1 MAIGFRSFNQRMAN
15 LEYHDQGLIT
25 EAFSKKDLDVVIP
38 KLARVVGKSA
48 NDELYR
54 YGGANY
60 YQKFQK
66 AGTGAVVGALFLT
79 KNGKAIRFNWEAS
92 IQREASAA
100 VTSIDVWQKDEWNLG
115 YPRPTVCIHT
125 DDMNIVQIAKVASQL
140 LKNPALKSVTLSE
153 DFHITEAKRNMASV
167 QQVIDYM
174 NANKVKLDQVKVKN
188 LSAFVAQ
195 TGQDWPP
202 AIRNLKSG
210 RGTFNLSN
218 AGNMGSGS
226 AEIAT
231 IQQPQQEKHPNHPVV
246 ATAETKARA
255 IPVETLF
262 EDLNDL
268 ATLVAKKVRPSLLVV
283 GGAGT
288 GKTFTVMKAVKK
300 AGLQEKEDYL
310 VVKGKT
316 STFGLYETLFLYHDK
331 LVIFDDCDDVFASG
345 DSRNLLKA
353 ALDSYDKRIISWNS
367 KLTMNT
373 SGMDDAS
380 KKQYD
385 DSLRSAM
392 LAGAWNAADKDSQKM
407 PSEFEFLGGVIFI
420 SNIPKDKMEQAIIS
434 RSLTIDVTLSRDE
447 MFERIELI
455 MKDINPGDGSATM
468 EDKEEVLKYL
478 KEESEKGNMGYPSMR
493 TFVAGLEVKMS
504 GLPRWKNL
512 MAYTGG

>member
-1 MAIGFRSFNQRMAN
+1 MAIGFRSFDQRMAN
-15 LEYHDQGLIT
+15 LEHHDQGLVT

-48 NDELYR
+48 SDELFR

-79 KNGKAIRFNWEAS
+79 KSGKAIRFNWEAS
-92 IQREASAA
+92 VQREASAA

-115 YPRPTVCIHT
+115 YPRPSVCIHT

-140 LKNPALKSVTLSE
+140 LKNPNLKNVTLSE

-210 RGTFNLSN
+210 RGTFNLSQ
-218 AGNMGSGS
+218 AGSVGDGP
-226 AEIAT
+226 AEIPCT
-231 IQQPQQEKHPNHPVV
+231 IPSQEKHPAHGVV
-246 ATAETKARA
+246 KDLETKARA
-255 IPVETLF
+255 ISVDDLF
-262 EDLNDL
+262 EDLSDL
-268 ATLVAKKVRPSLLVV
+268 STLVAKGVRPSLLVV

-288 GKTFTVMKAVKK
+288 GKTFTVMKSVKK
-300 AGLQEKEDYL
+300 AGLKEKDDYL

-367 KLTMNT
+367 KITMNT
-373 SGMDDAS
+373 SGMKDAE
-380 KKQYD
+380 KALYD
-385 DSLRSAM
+385 DSLRSSM
-392 LAGAWNAADKDSQKM
+392 LQGTWDPKEQKM
-407 PSEFEFLGGVIFI
+407 PSEFEFKGGVIFI

-434 RSLTIDVTLSRDE
+434 RSLTIDVTLSRGE
-447 MFERIELI
+447 MFERIELV
-455 MKDINPGDGSATM
+455 MDNINPGDGSATK

-478 KEESEKGNMGYPSMR
+478 KAESEAGNMGYPSMR

>member
-1 MAIGFRSFNQRMAN
+1 MAGFRSFNDRMAS
-15 LEYHDQGLIT
+15 LEQNDLGLVT
-25 EAFSKKDLDVVIP
+25 EAFSKKDLDVLVP
-38 KLARVVGKSA
+38 KVARVVARQAS
-48 NDELYR
+48 DELYR

-66 AGTGAVVGALFLT
+66 AGLGAVVGALFLS
-79 KNGKAIRFNWEAS
+79 KSGKAIRFNWEAS
-92 IQREASAA
+92 VQRESQIAI
-100 VTSIDVWQKDEWNLG
+100 TSVDVWAKDVWNLG
-115 YPRPTVCIHT
+115 YPKPTASIQT
-125 DDMNIVQIAKVASQL
+125 DAFNIVQLTQVASKL
-140 LKNPALKSVTLSE
+140 LKDPTARSISLTESMIL
-153 DFHITEAKRNMASV
+153 EAK
-167 QQVIDYM
+167 Y
-174 NANKVKLDQVKVKN
+174 KK
-188 LSAFVAQ
+188 
-195 TGQDWPP
+195 
-202 AIRNLKSG
+202 
-210 RGTFNLSN
+210 
-218 AGNMGSGS
+218 
-226 AEIAT
+226 AT
-231 IQQPQQEKHPNHPVV
+231 IQQVVDWMTQNGKDLTKIKSKDFGEFSSTTGFIAPPTVHQLKTGRGIFNLANAGNLGGGAGDLAVISNPAQEKHPNHPVV
-246 ATAETKARA
+246 ATAEVKARA
-255 IPVETLF
+255 ISVDDLF

-268 ATLVAKKVRPSLLVV
+268 STLVAKGVRPSLLVV

-300 AGLQEKEDYL
+300 AGLKEKQDYL

-367 KLTMNT
+367 KITMNT
-373 SGMDDAS
+373 SGMDDKT
-380 KKQYD
+380 KKEYD
-385 DSLRSAM
+385 DQLRSAM
-392 LAGAWNAADKDSQKM
+392 LAGAWSSGDKDAQKM
-407 PSEFEFLGGVIFI
+407 PSEFEFKGGVIFI

-434 RSLTIDVTLSRDE
+434 RSLTIDVTLSRGE

-468 EDKEEVLKYL
+468 DDKQEVLKYL

-504 GLPRWKNL
+504 GLPRWKSL

>member
-15 LEYHDQGLIT
+15 LEHHDQGLIT
-25 EAFSKKDLDVVIP
+25 EAFGKKDLDILVP
-38 KLARVVGKSA
+38 KVARVVAKQAS
-48 NDELYR
+48 DELFR

-66 AGTGAVVGALFLT
+66 AGLGAVVGALFLA
-79 KNGKAIRFNWEAS
+79 KSGKAIRFNWEADA
-92 IQREASAA
+92 QREASIAI
-100 VTSIDVWQKDEWNLG
+100 TSIDVWDKDEWNLG
-115 YPRPTVCIHT
+115 YPKPTVSIFT
-125 DDMNIVQIAKVASQL
+125 DSFNIVQLTQVAAKL
-140 LKNPALKSVTLSE
+140 LKKPASRTVPLTEGALL
-153 DFHITEAKRNMASV
+153 EAKYKKGTIE
-167 QQVIDYM
+167 QVIQWMTQNGKDLT
-174 NANKVKLDQVKVKN
+174 KIKSKDFGEF
-188 LSAFVAQ
+188 SSS
-195 TGQDWPP
+195 TGFIAPP
-202 AIRNLKSG
+202 SVHELKIG
-210 RGTFNLSN
+210 RGIFNLSN
-218 AGNMGSGS
+218 AGKLGGGTGDLPVIVNP
-226 AEIAT
+226 A
-231 IQQPQQEKHPNHPVV
+231 QEKHPNHPHV
-246 ATAETKARA
+246 AQAEAKARA
-255 IPVETLF
+255 ISVDDLF

-268 ATLVAKKVRPSLLVV
+268 STLVAKGVRPSLLVV

-300 AGLQEKEDYL
+300 AGLKEKQDYL

-367 KLTMNT
+367 KITMNT
-373 SGMDDAS
+373 SGMDEAQ
-380 KKQYD
+380 KKDYD
-385 DSLRSAM
+385 DQLRSAM
-392 LAGAWNAADKDSQKM
+392 LAGAWSSGDKDAQKM
-407 PSEFEFLGGVIFI
+407 PSEFEFKGGVIFI

-434 RSLTIDVTLSRDE
+434 RSLTIDVTLSRGE

-468 EDKEEVLKYL
+468 ADKEEVLKYL
-478 KEESEKGNMGYPSMR
+478 KQESEAGNMGYPSMR

>member
-15 LEYHDQGLIT
+15 LEHHDQGLIT

-38 KLARVVGKSA
+38 KLARVVGRSA
-48 NDELYR
+48 NDTLYR
-54 YGGANY
+54 YGGGSY

-66 AGTGAVVGALFLT
+66 AGSGAVVGALFLT
-79 KNGKAIRFNWEAS
+79 DGGKAIRFNWEAVV
-92 IQREASAA
+92 QRDSASAI
-100 VTSIDVWQKDEWNLG
+100 TSVDVWQKGEWNLG
-115 YPRPTVCIHT
+115 YPKPTCTVET
-125 DDMNIVQIAKVASQL
+125 EDMNIVQIVKVATQL
-140 LKNPALKSVTLSE
+140 LKQPGLKTLKE
-153 DFHITEAKRNMASV
+153 EMLLEARTMATV
-167 QQVIDYM
+167 QQVIDWCS
-174 NANKVKLDQVKVKN
+174 NNGVGLKACKSSQLQSFKD
-188 LSAFVAQ
+188 S
-195 TGQDWPP
+195 TGMDWPP
-202 AIRNLKSG
+202 AIRSLKIK
-210 RGTFNLSN
+210 RGVFDLTK
-218 AGNMGSGS
+218 AGNMGQGS
-226 AEIAT
+226 DGIPVITNTA
-231 IQQPQQEKHPNHPVV
+231 QEKHPVHAETAK
-246 ATAETKARA
+246 ATASARR

-300 AGLQEKEDYL
+300 AGLKEKENYL

-316 STFGLYETLFLYHDK
+316 STYGLYETLFLYHDK
-331 LVIFDDCDDVFASG
+331 LVIFDDCDDVFANG

-373 SGMDDAS
+373 SGMADAE
-380 KKQYD
+380 KKAYD
-385 DSLRSAM
+385 DSLRDAM
-392 LAGAWNAADKDSQKM
+392 LSGAWSAGDKDAQKM
-407 PSEFEFLGGVIFI
+407 PSEFEFKGGVIFI

-478 KEESEKGNMGYPSMR
+478 KQESEAGNMGYPSMR

-504 GLPRWKNL
+504 GLPRWKSL

>member
-1 MAIGFRSFNQRMAN
+1 MAIGFRSFDQRMAT
-15 LEYHDQGLIT
+15 LDHHDQGLVT
-25 EAFSKKDLDVVIP
+25 EAFSKKDLDIVIP

-48 NDELYR
+48 SDELYR

-92 IQREASAA
+92 VQRESSAA

-115 YPRPTVCIHT
+115 YPRPSVCIHT

-140 LKNPALKSVTLSE
+140 LKNPNLKSVTLSE
-153 DFHITEAKRNMASV
+153 AYHITEASRNMASV

-174 NANKVKLDQVKVKN
+174 NANNVKLNDVKLKN

-202 AIRNLKSG
+202 AIRNLKVG
-210 RGTFNLSN
+210 RGTYNLAN
-218 AGNMGSGS
+218 AGTVGDGPAS
-226 AEIAT
+226 IPT
-231 IQQPQQEKHPNHPVV
+231 IQQPQQEKHPAHAVV
-246 ATAETKARA
+246 NDATAKARA

-268 ATLVAKKVRPSLLVV
+268 ATLVAKGVRPSLLVV

-300 AGLQEKEDYL
+300 AGLKEKENYL

-331 LVIFDDCDDVFASG
+331 LVIFDDCDDVFANG

-373 SGMDDAS
+373 SGMSDEA
-380 KKQYD
+380 KKEYD
-385 DSLRSAM
+385 DSLRSDM
-392 LAGAWNAADKDSQKM
+392 LAGAWNAAEKDAQKM
-407 PSEFEFLGGVIFI
+407 PSEFEFMGGVIFI

-504 GLPRWKNL
+504 GLPRWRNL

>member
-1 MAIGFRSFNQRMAN
+1 MAIGFRSFDQRMAN
-15 LEYHDQGLIT
+15 LEHHDKGFIA

-48 NDELYR
+48 NDSLYR
-54 YGGANY
+54 YGGGSY

-66 AGTGAVVGALFLT
+66 AGSGAVVGALFLSD
-79 KNGKAIRFNWEAS
+79 KGKAIRFNWEAS
-92 IQREASAA
+92 IQKDSASA
-100 VTSIDVWQKDEWNLG
+100 VTSVDVWNTGEWNLG
-115 YPRPTVCIHT
+115 YPKPSITINT
-125 DDMNIVQIAKVASQL
+125 EDMNIVQIVKVASQL
-140 LKNPALKSVTLSE
+140 LKNPGLKKVTLSE

-167 QQVIDYM
+167 QQVIDWM
-174 NANKVKLDQVKVKN
+174 NQNKKNLKAVKVAD
-188 LSAFVAQ
+188 LSDFVKVS
-195 TGQDWPP
+195 GMDWPP
-202 AIRNLKSG
+202 AIRTLKIG
-210 RGTFNLSN
+210 RGLFNLSN
-218 AGNMGSGS
+218 AGSVGDGP
-226 AEIAT
+226 ADIPCT
-231 IQQPQQEKHPNHPVV
+231 IPSQEKHPAHAVV
-246 ATAETKARA
+246 KDLESKARK
-255 IPVETLF
+255 ISVDDLF
-262 EDLNDL
+262 EDLSDL
-268 ATLVAKKVRPSLLVV
+268 STLVAKGVRPSLLVV

-288 GKTFTVMKAVKK
+288 GKTFTVMKSVKK
-300 AGLQEKEDYL
+300 AGLKEKEDYL

-367 KLTMNT
+367 KTTMNT
-373 SGMDDAS
+373 SGMADAE
-380 KKQYD
+380 KKAYD
-385 DSLRSAM
+385 DSLRDAM
-392 LAGAWNAADKDSQKM
+392 LSGAWSAGDKDAQKM
-407 PSEFEFLGGVIFI
+407 PSEFEFKGGVIFI

-468 EDKEEVLKYL
+468 EDKQEVLKYL
-478 KEESEKGNMGYPSMR
+478 KEESEAGNMGYPSMR

-504 GLPRWKNL
+504 GLPRWKSL